1 MRGGPTEWAA
11 NLFWGFKI
19 VWRAREFSQ
28 NGEMKSLAMPIY
40 VSLTALFGSKASRYG
55 TGLLRRALSCIGT
68 LKVEAHGGRKMR
80 LSWASDGQPNRLNA
94 WPASFDF
101 EIPITQ
107 VHVPFM
113 ARAMEANIRD
123 IVQDTV
129 LELFDMLGKGE
140 AG

>member
-1 MRGGPTEWAA
+1 
-11 NLFWGFKI
+11 
-19 VWRAREFSQ
+19 
-28 NGEMKSLAMPIY
+28 
-40 VSLTALFGSKASRYG
+40 
-55 TGLLRRALSCIGT
+55 
-68 LKVEAHGGRKMR
+68 MR

-101 EIPITQ
+101 EFPITQ

-140 AG
+140 AGLHSDCLQHVCGQVTMNRVRSVVCPALSWNS